1 MSVVSY
7 DDMPEIA
14 IEFLNYMLT
23 IKGKSEKTIQEYYY
37 DLRTFFRY
45 IKLTTR
51 PGFKDTDFDSI
62 DVCDITLDDIKKIDL
77 ADLYSFMSFTSR
89 IRENTAVTRA
99 RKVASLR
106 SFYKYL
112 FSKAKLIEYNP
123 AAELDSPK
131 VVHRLP
137 RYLNVDESIQLLES
151 VEGKN
156 KVRDYAIL
164 VLFLNCGLRLSELV
178 GINLSDIRGDT
189 LTVMGKG
196 KKERTIYLNQ
206 ACLDAIDA
214 YLRVRPVEGVKD
226 KNALFLSERK
236 QRISPKTVQYLVKKY
251 IGKAGLDT
259 RKYST
264 HKLRHTAAT
273 LMYKHGN
280 VDIRALQSILGH
292 ESISTT
298 EIYTHLDDQQLRRAV
313 ESNPLSRYS
322 GSSQRRK
329 NNDGITYSGF
339 VASSRMLR

>member
-51 PGFKDTDFDSI
+51 PGFKDTDFNSI

-89 IRENTAVTRA
+89 IRENTSVTRA

-206 ACLDAIDA
+206 ACLEAIDA
-214 YLRVRPVEGVKD
+214 YRRIRPVEGVKD
-226 KNALFLSERK
+226 KDALFLSERK

-251 IGKAGLDT
+251 IAAAGLDT

-292 ESISTT
+292 ESIATT
-298 EIYTHLDDQQLRRAV
+298 EIYTHLDDEQLRRAV

-322 GSSQRRK
+322 GSSQK
-329 NNDGITYSGF
+329 KKK
-339 VASSRMLR
+339 

>member
-206 ACLDAIDA
+206 ACLEAIDA
-214 YLRVRPVEGVKD
+214 YRRIRPVEGVKD
-226 KNALFLSERK
+226 KDALFLSERK

-251 IGKAGLDT
+251 IAAAGLDT

-292 ESISTT
+292 ESIATT

-322 GSSQRRK
+322 GSSQK
-329 NNDGITYSGF
+329 KKE
-339 VASSRMLR
+339 

>member
-206 ACLDAIDA
+206 ACLEAIDA
-214 YLRVRPVEGVKD
+214 YRRIRPVEGVKD
-226 KNALFLSERK
+226 KDALFLSERK

-251 IGKAGLDT
+251 IAAAGLDT

-322 GSSQRRK
+322 GSSQK
-329 NNDGITYSGF
+329 KKE
-339 VASSRMLR
+339 